1 MVRLRYV
8 FGLLIVLLSM
18 GNIHAQ
24 VITSRP
30 GADTMRVV
38 NLINADRLS
47 YLRPDSTTDL
57 QMLAG
62 HVQMQQ
68 DNTIFF
74 CDSAVYN
81 KKTRFIEA
89 FGNVHINDNDSVHIY
104 SQYLKYFVD
113 TKMAY
118 LKKSVK
124 LTDAKTT
131 LFTEDLQYDLNTKI
145 GEYHNGGRVINQQSV
160 LTSQEGT
167 YYAELKDVYFRKN
180 VNLKDPKY
188 QLKSDSLLYNTTSQL
203 ATFIGPTDI
212 IDSAKRTIKTSEG
225 YYDLKNRKAF
235 FAKRPVI
242 TDGPVKIIANTID
255 TDDST
260 GISKL
265 RGNVVYVDTT
275 QGYSILANYIDANRN
290 EGSFFATQHP
300 LMIITQENDS
310 TYITGDT
317 MFSGRLSKLDTVITK
332 DTIKNRVVVNDP
344 AVKST
349 AATNNKNDSTDR
361 YFQVYPRVRI
371 FNDSMQAVS
380 DSLWYSG
387 KDSIFRLFKDPVLWA
402 SKSQITGDTIYLYT
416 KNKKPD
422 RLHVFENGLAIN
434 VSDSNMYNQI
444 KGNRLNGY
452 FKEGEIDY
460 MRAQGN
466 AESIYYVK
474 DEKDA
479 MVGINNATSDIID
492 IRFKNKELNK
502 VVFISE
508 VTGTMFP
515 INQAGE
521 QNKYLR
527 GFKWQEARRPKTKFE
542 LFFDEVPQVPK
553 PVTDAALTPPV
564 VNKP

>member
-18 GNIHAQ
+18 GNLQAQ

-47 YLRPDSTTDL
+47 YSRPDSTTEL

-62 HVQMQQ
+62 NVQLKQ
-68 DNTIFF
+68 DNTIFY
-74 CDSAVYN
+74 CDSAVFN

-89 FGNVHINDNDSVHIY
+89 FGKVHINDNDSVHIY
-104 SQYLKYFVD
+104 SNYLQYYVD

-118 LKKSVK
+118 LKKNVK

-145 GEYHNGGRVINQQSV
+145 GEYHNGGRVINEQSV
-160 LTSQEGT
+160 LTSRDGT
-167 YYAELKDVYFRKN
+167 YYAELKDVYFRNN

-188 QLKSDSLLYNTTSQL
+188 QLKADSLLYNTTSQL

-212 IDSAKRTIKTSEG
+212 IDSAKRTIKTTEG
-225 YYDLKNRKAF
+225 YYDLRNRKAF
-235 FAKRPVI
+235 FSKRPTI
-242 TDGPVKIIANTID
+242 TDGPVKVIANTID

-265 RGNVVYVDTT
+265 RGNVVYVDSS
-275 QGYSILANYIDANRN
+275 QGFSILANYIDANRSQ
-290 EGSFFATQHP
+290 GSFLATQHP
-300 LMIITQENDS
+300 LMIIKQDKDS
-310 TYITGDT
+310 VYITGDT
-317 MFSGRLSKLDTVITK
+317 MYSGRLSSLDSIVTK
-332 DTIKNRVVVNDP
+332 DTIKSQVVMNAPEVQN
-344 AVKST
+344 T
-349 AATNNKNDSTDR
+349 ASANNANDSTDR

-371 FNDSMQAVS
+371 FSDSMQAVS

-387 KDSIFRLFKDPVLWA
+387 KDSIFRLFKDPVMWA
-402 SKSQITGDTIYLYT
+402 SNSQITGDTIYLYT

-422 RLHVFENGLAIN
+422 RLRVFENGLAIN
-434 VSDSNMYNQI
+434 LSDSNMYNQI
-444 KGNRLNGY
+444 KGNMLNGY
-452 FKEGEIDY
+452 FKDGEIDY

-479 MVGINNATSDIID
+479 LVGINNATSDIID

-508 VTGTMFP
+508 VSGTMYP
-515 INQAGE
+515 VNQAAE
-521 QNKYLR
+521 ENKYLR
-527 GFKWQEARRPKTKFE
+527 GFKWQEARRPKTKYE

-553 PVTDAALTPPV
+553 VPVDSVLTPPV
-564 VNKP
+564 VNQP